1 MNYLNKIKSK
11 EDFRKFVQESQKDH
25 KTVVQC
31 HGCFDIIHPGHIRYL
46 EQAKSLGDILVVS
59 LTADKFILKG
69 DTRPFMPEELRAKA
83 MAALEIVDA
92 VYVDNESW
100 AGPILGFTQ
109 PDIYVKGKEYENTF
123 DGVFGDE
130 RNVVE
135 GYGGKM
141 HFTSGEVV
149 FSSSKIIEDFK
160 NKFALD
166 FEVFST
172 FTSRN
177 NINYDVL
184 NKLIQSF
191 PKQNVAVIGEVVV
204 DEYIHCEVLGLSS
217 EAPIPTIRPIKTE
230 KFVGAAGIIAKHIS
244 SFGGTVDFFSICG
257 DDEDG
262 RFIETDLK
270 SAGVNYHITHK
281 GQTIR
286 KTRYIADDHK
296 LVKIDYS
303 KNYELEEDE
312 ALEFIESFK
321 KKCSGIQ
328 TLIFSDFNYGL
339 INTRI
344 RQELTE
350 WCNENDIKIIADVSS
365 TLGGNI
371 SQYNNCFLITPTE
384 KEARMIFNDFE
395 SGLSHIAFKLLKM
408 INCKNMVITLGANG
422 LLAFKNKEFSV
433 YGNEEKH
440 LEQEYIPAIEK
451 NAVDPV
457 GAGDAMLAMISLVV
471 SAGGTVAE
479 AVYLGNIASYME
491 VNILGNS
498 VIPIEKISNYLKTR
512 RELNVGASDFQL

>member
-11 EDFRKFVQESQKDH
+11 EDFRQFIKNAQSSH

-69 DTRPFMPEELRAKA
+69 DTRPFMPEELRSKA

-92 VYVDNESW
+92 VYVDGESW
-100 AGPILGFTQ
+100 AGPILEFAQ
-109 PDIYVKGKEYENTF
+109 PDIYVKGKEYENTY

-130 RNVVE
+130 RNIVE
-135 GYGGKM
+135 SYGGKM

-166 FEVFST
+166 FEVFRT

-177 NINYDVL
+177 NINQDVL
-184 NKLIQSF
+184 NNLIQSF
-191 PKQNVAVIGEVVV
+191 TDQKIAVVGEVVV

-217 EAPIPTIRPIKTE
+217 EAPIPTVRPIKTE
-230 KFVGAAGIIAKHIS
+230 RFVGAAGVIAKHVK
-244 SFGGTVDFFSICG
+244 SFGGHVKFFSICG
-257 DDEDG
+257 DDEQG
-262 RFIETDLK
+262 KLIESDLK
-270 SAGVNYHITHK
+270 ESGVDYHISYK
-281 GQTIR
+281 GDTIR
-286 KTRYIADDHK
+286 KTRFIADDQK

-303 KNYELEEDE
+303 KNYELEEEE
-312 ALEFIESFK
+312 AEQFIENFK
-321 KKCSGIQ
+321 KNCTDIK
-328 TLIFSDFNYGL
+328 TLVFSDFNYGL
-339 INTRI
+339 INRKI
-344 RQELTE
+344 RKELTS
-350 WCNENDIKIIADVSS
+350 WCNEKNIKVIADVSS

-371 SQYNNCFLITPTE
+371 SQYKDCFLVSPTE

-395 SGLSHIAFKLLKM
+395 SGLSHIAYKLLKM
-408 INCKNMVITLGANG
+408 INCKNLVITLGANG

-433 YGNEEKH
+433 YGNEERH

-457 GAGDAMLAMISLVV
+457 GAGDAMLAMITLVV
-471 SAGGTVAE
+471 SAGGSVAE
-479 AVYLGNIASYME
+479 AVYLGNIASFME

-498 VIPIEKISNYLKTR
+498 VIPIDKISSYLKTR
-512 RELNVGASDFQL
+512 RELSPIESDL